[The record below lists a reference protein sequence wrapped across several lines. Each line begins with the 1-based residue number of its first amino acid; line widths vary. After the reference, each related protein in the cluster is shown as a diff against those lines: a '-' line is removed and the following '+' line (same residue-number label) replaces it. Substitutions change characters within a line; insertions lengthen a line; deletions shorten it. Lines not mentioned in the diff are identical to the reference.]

1 MLISKFKKYVDFKV
15 IGIIILIF
23 ATFMSYFKLQKIK
36 ANFQFLTNVKNY
48 PLDDSIIVFVGG
60 YSTNGLNLMKNILND
75 NQLIYCSEE
84 NRIINGILLFT
95 KQHYKQINEMQR
107 LLDAGIG
114 KDIIEAATGAFI
126 RELLV
131 SLGRNTPNICHIDSN
146 SLLYHDLISTF
157 MPNTKYILMM
167 DKKILDNFKK
177 ETDIENLD
185 PFQSSYF
192 KCLKIGQINCMI
204 VFYDILL
211 TDPKS
216 EINKVFSFLNIPWNG
231 DILTL
236 VKEQLLEEQ

>member
-1 MLISKFKKYVDFKV
+1 MLVSKFEKYVDLKV
-15 IGIIILIF
+15 IAIIILIF

-36 ANFQFLTNVKNY
+36 ANFQFLTKVKNY
-48 PLDDSIIVFVGG
+48 PFEDSITVFVGG

-95 KQHYKQINEMQR
+95 KQHYKQIREMQR

-114 KDIIEAATGAFI
+114 KDIVEAATGAFI

-146 SLLYHDLISTF
+146 SLLYNDLISKF
-157 MPNTKYILMM
+157 MPNTKYILMT
-167 DKKILDNFKK
+167 DKKIVDNFKK
-177 ETDIENLD
+177 EADIEDLD
-185 PFQSSYF
+185 PFQRSYY
-192 KCLKIGQINCMI
+192 KCLKIGQMNCVI
-204 VFYDILL
+204 VFHDILL
-211 TDPKS
+211 TDPKG
-216 EINKVFSFLNIPWNG
+216 EIDKVFSFLNIPWSG

-236 VKEQLLEEQ
+236 VKEQLLEE